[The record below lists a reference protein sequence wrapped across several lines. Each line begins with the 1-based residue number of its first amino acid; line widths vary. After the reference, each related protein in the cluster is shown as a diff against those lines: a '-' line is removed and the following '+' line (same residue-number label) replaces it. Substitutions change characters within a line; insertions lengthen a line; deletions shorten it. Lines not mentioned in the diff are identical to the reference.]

1 MKEEQIKIL
10 FVDDEPWGTEALRLK
25 LEGRGFICKTATDM
39 SSAFRL
45 LDQEKFEV
53 IVTDIMMSAGPDFP
67 NIESSRT
74 GIEFIKMLK
83 TLRNKYQNMQIICLS
98 VIGEQQIINDLK
110 KRGVLYL
117 RKGETSLDVA
127 SKLIESKAKGIIS
140 F

>member
-25 LEGRGFICKTATDM
+25 LEGRGFICRTATDM
-39 SSAFRL
+39 SLAFRL

-83 TLRNKYQNMQIICLS
+83 NKYQNMQIICLS
-98 VIGEQQIINDLK
+98 VIGEQQTINDLK

>member
-25 LEGRGFICKTATDM
+25 LEGRGFICRTATDM

-45 LDQEKFEV
+45 LDQERFEV

-74 GIEFIKMLK
+74 GIEFIKML
-83 TLRNKYQNMQIICLS
+83 RNKYQNMQIICLS
-98 VIGEQQIINDLK
+98 VIGGQQIINDLK